1 MRTILKATVSL
12 LVGFLAFV
20 GIGVS
25 VTEILTPHIWP
36 SAMIGL
42 PTGIF
47 AGIVAVPFT
56 YLAVTYWS
64 ERQETGSVSVTTQ
77 NRIRILLAGLLG
89 FLGGGGLAMAIALT
103 QPVGLAT
110 ALLLIGLPAGVST
123 AVVNN
128 PTLLARAN
136 ALASLRVGPVCGLCL

>member
-1 MRTILKATVSL
+1 MRTILKASVSL

-42 PTGIF
+42 PTGIL
-47 AGIVAVPFT
+47 AGIVAVSLT

-64 ERQETGSVSVTTQ
+64 ERQETGPVSVTTQ
-77 NRIRILLAGLLG
+77 KRIRILIAGLLG
-89 FLGGGGLAMAIALT
+89 FLGAGGLAMAIALT
-103 QPVGLAT
+103 QPVGLAA
-110 ALLLIGLPAGVST
+110 ALLFIGLPAGVSI
-123 AVVNN
+123 AV
-128 PTLLARAN
+128 LSGYLAFRQTRRRSRPSRHI
-136 ALASLRVGPVCGLCL
+136 LK

>member
-1 MRTILKATVSL
+1 MRTILKASVSL

-42 PTGIF
+42 PTEIL
-47 AGIVAVPFT
+47 AGIVAVSLT

-64 ERQETGSVSVTTQ
+64 ERQETGPVSVTTQ
-77 NRIRILLAGLLG
+77 KRIRILIAGLLG
-89 FLGGGGLAMAIALT
+89 FLGAGGLAMAIALT
-103 QPVGLAT
+103 QPVGLAA
-110 ALLLIGLPAGVST
+110 ALLFIGLPAGVSI
-123 AVVNN
+123 AV
-128 PTLLARAN
+128 LSGYLAFRQTRRRSRPSRHI
-136 ALASLRVGPVCGLCL
+136 LK